1 MFKKLRETLTGVK
14 DPATKEPSD
23 SDTNK
28 DAGIEASENKD
39 NDNGGRT
46 SAGDADTDSKS
57 VKANKAKTDPAS
69 PKAAKAVADSNPTDA
84 KTAKRA
90 KRADKDSHVDLSDPK
105 PTTKKQGEMELTEEQ
120 KASPMGLLLAATT
133 KNPPGIGDLIEG
145 PVIAIDKA
153 AIFVDLTPFG
163 TGIIYGRE
171 YIIARD
177 VIKKINVG
185 DVVAAKIV
193 DWSHKEGYYEL
204 SLKEAR
210 QALIWSE
217 AELSIKEKRVL
228 DLPIKE
234 ANKGGLL
241 IEWQGITG
249 FLPASQL
256 KAEHYPRVGDGD
268 KDKILEEL
276 KKLVGTRLQLS
287 IITADPKEGKLIF
300 SEKGSEHKE
309 KEKIVSK
316 YEIGDEV
323 EGVATGVVDF
333 GVFVK
338 LEEGLEG
345 LVHISEIDWGLVD
358 DPRHFVKVGD
368 KIKAKI
374 IEIKDGKISLS
385 IKQLRQNPWIDAGKK
400 YKKDMSVSGV
410 IIKFNKH
417 GALASIEEGVAGLVH
432 VSEFGSEEKL
442 KKALEL
448 GKTYPFKIS
457 LFDPKEQK
465 MALSFAGAK

>member
-1 MFKKLRETLTGVK
+1 MFNKLKGVFSKDEKKETPAEGTTEARSREIKETAKENKIKDSNGKDSNSKESPKINGVK
-14 DPATKEPSD
+14 KPI
-23 SDTNK
+23 DT
-28 DAGIEASENKD
+28 
-39 NDNGGRT
+39 
-46 SAGDADTDSKS
+46 
-57 VKANKAKTDPAS
+57 
-69 PKAAKAVADSNPTDA
+69 
-84 KTAKRA
+84 
-90 KRADKDSHVDLSDPK
+90 
-105 PTTKKQGEMELTEEQ
+105 MTEEQ
-120 KASPMGLLLAATT
+120 KANSMAPLVLAM
-133 KNPPGIGDLIEG
+133 KNPPQIGDLVEG
-145 PVIAIDKA
+145 PVIALDKSAVYIDLA
-153 AIFVDLTPFG
+153 PVG

-177 VIKKINVG
+177 VIKKINIG

-193 DWSHKEGYYEL
+193 DNSHKEGYLEL

-210 QALIWSE
+210 QAIIWSE
-217 AELSIKEKRVL
+217 AEIAIKEKKIL
-228 DLPIKE
+228 DLPVKE

-241 IEWQGITG
+241 IEWQGIIG

-256 KAEHYPRVGDGD
+256 KTDHYPRVSDGD

-276 KKLVGTRLQLS
+276 KKLVGQRIQVS

-323 EGVATGVVDF
+323 EGSVTGVVDF

-358 DPRHFVKVGD
+358 DPRNFVKVGQT
-368 KIKAKI
+368 IKAKI

-385 IKQLRQNPWIDAGKK
+385 LKQLRPNPWLDAGRK
-400 YKKDMSVSGV
+400 YKKDQVVTGV

-442 KKALEL
+442 KKTLEL
-448 GKTYPFKIS
+448 GKTYEFKIT

-465 MALSFAGAK
+465 MALSYTGERK